1 MPVKYISEAHIK
13 STVETNQTN
22 ATGNSGRKRVEDV
35 HGWAQPLGQS
45 LIATVR
51 FVEFS
56 NSILKDGEDGGNGVA
71 VLQLLGKR
79 MCEKVVLGLLLVGL
93 YGSLEDCLEAR
104 GT

>member
-1 MPVKYISEAHIK
+1 MPAKFISEAHIK

-51 FVEFS
+51 FVEFT
-56 NSILKDGEDGGNGVA
+56 NLILKDGEDGNSRVA
-71 VLQLLGKR
+71 VVQPGGKR
-79 MCEKVVLGLLLVGL
+79 MNEKVFLGLLLVGL
-93 YGSLEDCLEAR
+93 YGSLEYCLEA
-104 GT
+104 

>member
-13 STVETNQTN
+13 SRVETNQTN

-56 NSILKDGEDGGNGVA
+56 NLILKDGEDGNSRVA
-71 VLQLLGKR
+71 VVQPGGKR
-79 MCEKVVLGLLLVGL
+79 MSEKVFLGLLLVGL
-93 YGSLEDCLEAR
+93 YGSLEYCLEA
-104 GT
+104 

>member
-1 MPVKYISEAHIK
+1 MPVKYISEADIK

-45 LIATVR
+45 LIGTVR

-56 NSILKDGEDGGNGVA
+56 NLILKDGEDGNSRVA
-71 VLQLLGKR
+71 VVQPGGKR
-79 MCEKVVLGLLLVGL
+79 MSEKVFLGLLLVGL
-93 YGSLEDCLEAR
+93 QSSLEYCLEA
-104 GT
+104 

>member
-1 MPVKYISEAHIK
+1 MPVKYISEADIK

-35 HGWAQPLGQS
+35 HGWAQPLSQS

-56 NSILKDGEDGGNGVA
+56 NLILKDGEDGNSRVA
-71 VLQLLGKR
+71 VVQPGGKR
-79 MCEKVVLGLLLVGL
+79 MSEKVFLGLLLVGL
-93 YGSLEDCLEAR
+93 QSSLEYCLEA
-104 GT
+104 